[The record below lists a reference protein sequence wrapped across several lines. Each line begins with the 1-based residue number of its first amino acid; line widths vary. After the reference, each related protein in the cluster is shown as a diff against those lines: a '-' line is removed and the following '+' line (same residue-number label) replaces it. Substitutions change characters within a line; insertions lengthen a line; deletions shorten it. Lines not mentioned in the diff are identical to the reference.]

1 MLFLGLGFRPMSN
14 ETHSTLIHINSK
26 SVQEYSVWMKRL
38 IDFLDGNF
46 FIYLRLVIF
55 INIFLFSNFLVYKKP
70 GLTPGRGQNIATCNY
85 DKPPGRGKVCDV
97 DVKAFDLCTEEH
109 RFYFDRQ
116 APCIFLKLNKVKGS

>member
-1 MLFLGLGFRPMSN
+1 MCIHLFLF
-14 ETHSTLIHINSK
+14 T
-26 SVQEYSVWMKRL
+26 
-38 IDFLDGNF
+38 NF
-46 FIYLRLVIF
+46 
-55 INIFLFSNFLVYKKP
+55 SVYKKP

-116 APCIFLKLNKVKGS
+116 APCIFLKLNKVKSLFKSYKWK